1 MRTKNAKRL
10 WPVPATLAVMAVAA
24 LLAFGLVATTGAQPA
39 AAQQKA
45 DCTVTLDDNNTGVT
59 ADACTAIGDTAI
71 VEFVGNPGQ
80 TEDVTL
86 SILIADRSGPI
97 SAYPN
102 GTTYTALLGFQF
114 ENDDASPAK
123 YRYQTVEL
131 AEAAPDSQ
139 GIVQPAKVLVT
150 VPGNVLIWVGTD
162 TSVTSPIT
170 DAPNDER
177 QVTGDGNAPDG
188 TLTITFLGM
197 PALGKDLDTD
207 HNTKLDDEILAQCY
221 LTTDIERMRVV
232 MEGDDATN
240 CPSTH
245 TADLTTDEVE
255 TRSKLVVRAGE
266 ADEATGTAQAVY
278 DGTEVTHTVEAND
291 MAVTI
296 YALIQ
301 DAMGQNLLE
310 TPVDFTA
317 TTNPPGII
325 SDRELSDDPETAT
338 VVTSNNA
345 DDDEILVDGLDTP
358 GADVPETAEIDAG
371 DAVASFTLD
380 ELDEIEGAFS
390 ITVNVMAGSLDLGT
404 VIITRPDVPATLH
417 AGIFTIDCFTKE
429 ADATDYVDALFD
441 MDNDDCEAMGMS
453 GRFGRE
459 QMVVVKAHLEDAL
472 GNVVGVSDDLDAE
485 FANEDDDLI
494 GDGDVTTIED
504 PVENKIMPR
513 AWVYTIDEDA
523 TLGDHMITV
532 STTAQNADDEDID
545 DVTLTVSVAGPPD
558 DYMISGP
565 DNIDLGGRGM
575 FTVTAVDANDGI
587 PHFITTEDDDDKND
601 TVEVVVPDIAQS
613 LVRGSDLVAGTLTLD
628 EDTGM
633 GTFTIYAPSN
643 AADGSTARIFVSAGD
658 VEITHT
664 VTFGAATP
672 VEGEMVELMMPTG
685 VRANPFLGLVNV
697 EWTAGQGA
705 HGHAVLLF
713 NAADNAFVDGD
724 FLNDPTV
731 TDHTFKGVA
740 SGDYYVIVAAYQNK
754 DEGGRDYEYDFL
766 GTDVTVR

>member
-24 LLAFGLVATTGAQPA
+24 LLAFGLMPTNGAQPA

-45 DCTVTLDDNNTGVT
+45 DCTVTLDANNTEVT

-71 VEFVGNPGQ
+71 VEFVGNTGQ

-102 GTTYTALLGFQF
+102 GTTYTADLGFQF
-114 ENDDASPAK
+114 ESDDASPAK

-139 GIVQPAKVLVT
+139 GIVQPAKVRVT
-150 VPGNVLIWVGTD
+150 VPGNVLIWIGTD

-177 QVTGDGNAPDG
+177 QVTGAVNGNAPEG

-221 LTTDIERMRVV
+221 LTTDNERMRVV
-232 MEGDDATN
+232 MEGDSATN
-240 CPSTH
+240 CPLAH
-245 TADLTTDEVE
+245 TAVNPPTDEVE
-255 TRSKLVVRAGE
+255 TRSKLVVRTGE
-266 ADEATGTAQAVY
+266 ADETTGTAQAVY
-278 DGTEVTHTVEAND
+278 DGTEVTHTVEATD

-296 YALIQ
+296 YALVQ

-338 VVTSNNA
+338 VVTGNA
-345 DDDEILVDGLDTP
+345 GDDEILVGGLDTP
-358 GADVPETAEIDAG
+358 GADVPVTAEIDAG

-380 ELDEIEGAFS
+380 ELDEIKGAFS

-404 VIITRPDVPATLH
+404 VIITRPNVPATLH

-441 MDNDDCEAMGMS
+441 MDKDDCEAMGMF

-459 QMVVVKAHLEDAL
+459 QMVVVKAHLEDTL

-513 AWVYTIDEDA
+513 AWVYTIDKDA

-545 DVTLTVSVAGPPD
+545 EVTVTVSVAGPPVSLS
-558 DYMISGP
+558 ISG
-565 DNIDLGGRGM
+565 DANIELNG
-575 FTVTAVDANDGI
+575 FVTYTVTAEDMKNGI
-587 PHFITTEDDDDKND
+587 PYFDRDSTDGTDRNDMVTVSVQPTE
-601 TVEVVVPDIAQS
+601 A
-613 LVRGSDLVAGTLTLD
+613 LVIGT
-628 EDTGM
+628 
-633 GTFTIYAPSN
+633 N
-643 AADGSTARIFVSAGD
+643 
-658 VEITHT
+658 
-664 VTFGAATP
+664 
-672 VEGEMVELMMPTG
+672 
-685 VRANPFLGLVNV
+685 
-697 EWTAGQGA
+697 TAGQVMLDDDGTA
-705 HGHAVLLF
+705 DFIVYAALD
-713 NAADNAFVDGD
+713 ADNGDHGRIIARLGELQDIELITFGDPDATPDPMETDEFTADYTVDATSPAGSGMVDVSWTRSDGLSLSLVSLIQGDKVVDFKITGLTSTDFSGVDPGEYDVSVFSFRITEDGEKDGEIAFG
-724 FLNDPTV
+724 TV
-731 TDHTFKGVA
+731 TV
-740 SGDYYVIVAAYQNK
+740 
-754 DEGGRDYEYDFL
+754 E
-766 GTDVTVR
+766 